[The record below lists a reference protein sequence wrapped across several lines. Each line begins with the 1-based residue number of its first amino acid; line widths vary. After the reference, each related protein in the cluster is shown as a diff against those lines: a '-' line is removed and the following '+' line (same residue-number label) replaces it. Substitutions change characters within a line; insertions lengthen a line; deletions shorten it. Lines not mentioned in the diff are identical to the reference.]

1 MDIKIII
8 YLKILCSKVTN
19 DDAGCIQSVR
29 IRSDKSS
36 WHGYHR
42 YYERHL
48 AHLHDE
54 DHFNLVEIGFYSGGS
69 ARAWL
74 DIFKKENIDVLE
86 IDETKAT
93 TDIDPRC
100 VILIGDQ
107 SDPVALDDVV
117 KTVGSTSLIIDD
129 GSHLPSHQLYTFNMW
144 FGTFLKPGGV
154 YIIED
159 IETSYWTNGSMYKN
173 TINCG
178 INCEDNIVNIFSS
191 ILHQSVNREF
201 MKHVSDEHRIPLEIQ
216 TQIESITFAYN
227 CIIIHKKKNNDY
239 DRDTY
244 RFADCL

>member
-1 MDIKIII
+1 MMQAAF
-8 YLKILCSKVTN
+8 N
-19 DDAGCIQSVR
+19 R
-29 IRSDKSS
+29 HESDKSS

-54 DHFNLVEIGFYSGGS
+54 DHFNLVEIGFDRGGS

-74 DIFKKENIDVLE
+74 DIFKKANIYVVE
-86 IDETKAT
+86 IDKNNAT
-93 TDIDPRC
+93 NDIDPRC

-117 KTVGSTSLIIDD
+117 KTVGSTSLIVDD
-129 GSHLPSHQLYTFNMW
+129 GSHLPSHQLYTFNEW

-159 IETSYWTNGSMYKN
+159 IETSYWVTGSLYGN
-173 TINCG
+173 NVNCG
-178 INCEDNIVNIFSS
+178 IKCEDNLVNIFSS

-201 MKHVSDEHRIPLEIQ
+201 VTNVSDQYRIPLQIQ
-216 TQIESITFAYN
+216 AQIESITFGYN
-227 CIIIHKKKNNDY
+227 CIIVHKKKNNDY
-239 DRDTY
+239 ERDTY
-244 RFADCL
+244 RFGRYL